1 MSSPSPTGRRHPGW
15 VLLIAGLLA
24 LFLAGAPDAAAPAAV
39 RLHLRS
45 VGSFDPRTQTSRVP
59 SDLSVMGA
67 QPTRAP
73 ARLGASQLWIVQFA
87 GPVRPS
93 WQELLLDAG
102 AEILRYLPDYAYV
115 VRVADRRL
123 PRVRSLPHVRT
134 VTPFRPAYALSPR
147 LARPR
152 RGRLDVRIET
162 FLPEDVPNILTWVRK
177 LGGRVKSVTA
187 TEVGSIS
194 ADISWAGARA
204 LTRVYG
210 VAWVEEELPLR
221 PFNDVGSGICYVP
234 ATRTALGL
242 YGTGQIVAVSD
253 TGLDNGDAAS
263 VGIGA
268 AGTLHP
274 DFQGRLLSATSVND
288 RGTWDDPDGAGH
300 GTHVAGSV
308 LGNGLN
314 SGSTPALHA
323 YAGSYAGAAPEALLV
338 FQSNLRNDGNLFSDQ
353 YRSNLYRLFQEA
365 YDQGARIHSDSWGA
379 NVQGMYT
386 SDSYLVDRFMWE
398 RQDML
403 CVFAAGNDGRDTGT
417 PDGIV
422 DLDSMGAPATAK
434 NCLTVGATET
444 ERNIYSTTWSL
455 FGNPSRFTTAPISTD
470 RVDTSRFGMAA
481 FSSRGP
487 CDDPAGA
494 FGERR
499 IKPDLVAPG
508 TGIASTRSQL
518 LAGPLSENHWGRLSG
533 AGLTTS
539 GSLEDNSY
547 HFNGGTSM
555 ATPLVAGMAALTR
568 QYYQERENHPNP
580 SAALLKATLL
590 ASAFDLHS
598 LPARGQYTSAKPE
611 QPSARPNAVQGWGRA
626 DLRKALNP
634 AAHVQDF
641 SGVAYPNTRL
651 LFNDVRPGLRTGE
664 LDLISFRA
672 TTGTPLNIVL
682 AYTDAPATTSASV
695 TLVNNL
701 DLRITGPGGTT
712 WNGNGVDGDSR
723 NNVESIDLPS
733 SLTTGTYT
741 IAVRG
746 TNVPAGPQPYAVVVY
761 GALPSFSQTLR
772 TSPAST
778 FCQYKRS
785 VQLTAL
791 FNGQPTTGVEWKVLS
806 GGGAVTTSGLYT
818 APPSGTSAVVEAK
831 FGALTASTTI
841 TFEPTSPIQ
850 LPPIARIEIFHAVP
864 SELVNM
870 RVGTGA
876 NPDDPVWE
884 HPQYRTGFG
893 DTPGLLVEEFDL
905 VGAPSGSLPPNTSNP
920 WWVRIEDFG
929 VPGENSGELRVF
941 WVRYQGVQY
950 SASTLP
956 APVPPTLEEYT
967 TTIFINPSNST
978 AGPTILARVL
988 LTHTQPSQINSI
1000 TVGCGPNPA
1009 SPLWESPAQTGL
1021 GAGEKLFRL
1030 DDAPAEAF
1038 PPSANYPWFVKI
1050 NDNIANTATGQVSG
1064 FTITYNQQEYIAG
1077 DLPRIIPSVGTVIA
1091 WIDPRPPTVA
1101 LTAPA
1106 PGASL
1111 TNIFTLTA
1119 DATDNDTV
1127 KRVEFYVDDRLL
1139 ATDATPP
1146 FGYAWDTMPETNGP
1160 HRISV
1165 RAFDPSG
1172 NTSESYVIASIA
1184 NAALRPSVEMT
1195 VGEWSFNTSTR
1206 ELTAT
1211 ATFRN
1216 AGPAHSDAWHLTL
1229 ERLTLFG
1236 TGPGFAGE
1244 RTLYMQPVSGTP
1256 VPRNLGTLPSGGTT
1270 SLQLKVTVP
1279 PDVSAIPRWTSR
1291 GYYFNHE
1298 TGGNRYYL

>member
-1 MSSPSPTGRRHPGW
+1 MIPLAPKLRHSPSW
-15 VLLIAGLLA
+15 VLLIAGLIA
-24 LFLAGAPDAAAPAAV
+24 LLLAGAPNAAAPGSV

-45 VGSFDPRTQTSRVP
+45 VGSFDPRTQTPRVP
-59 SDLSVMGA
+59 SDLSVMGT

-73 ARLGASQLWIVQFA
+73 VRLGASRLWIVQFD

-93 WQELLLDAG
+93 WKELLLDAG
-102 AEILRYLPDYAYV
+102 AEILHYLPDYAYV
-115 VRVADRRL
+115 VRIADRRRS
-123 PRVRSLPHVRT
+123 RVRTLPHVRA

-147 LARPR
+147 LARPH
-152 RGRLDVRIET
+152 RGRLAVRIET
-162 FLPEDVPNILTWVRK
+162 FLPEDVPHVLKWVRR
-177 LGGRVKSVTA
+177 LGGRVRSVSA
-187 TEVGSIS
+187 SGVGALS
-194 ADISWAGARA
+194 ADMAWAGARA

-210 VAWVEEELPLR
+210 VAWVDEELPLV
-221 PFNDVGSGICYVP
+221 PFNDIGSGICYVP
-234 ATRTALGL
+234 ATRSALGL

-263 VGIGA
+263 VGINA

-274 DFQGRLLSATSVND
+274 DFQERILSTSIVSD
-288 RGTWDDPDGAGH
+288 RATWDDPAGQGH

-308 LGNGLN
+308 LGSGIN
-314 SGSTPALHA
+314 SGATPALHD
-323 YAGSYAGAAPEALLV
+323 YNGSYAGVAPEALLV
-338 FQSNLRNDGNLFSDQ
+338 MQSNLRSDGGLFSDQ

-379 NVQGMYT
+379 NVRGMYT
-386 SDSYLVDRFMWE
+386 SDSQLVDRFMWE

-417 PDGIV
+417 PDGVV

-434 NCLTVGATET
+434 NCLAVGATET
-444 ERNIYSTTWSL
+444 ERNIYAVTWSL
-455 FGNPSRFTTAPISTD
+455 FGSPSRFPNAPIDAD

-494 FGERR
+494 FGEQR

-508 TGIASTRSQL
+508 TAIASTRSQL
-518 LAGPLSENHWGRLSG
+518 LTSATSAWGRLSDL
-533 AGLTTS
+533 GLAVS

-547 HFNGGTSM
+547 HLSGGTSM

-598 LPARGQYTSAKPE
+598 LPARGQYSASKPE
-611 QPSARPNAVQGWGRA
+611 QPAARPNAVQGWGRA

-634 AAHVQDF
+634 GAHVQDF
-641 SGVAYPNTRL
+641 TGVAYPKTRL
-651 LFNDVRPGLRTGE
+651 LFNDVRTGLRTGE
-664 LDLISFRA
+664 QDVITFDAS
-672 TTGTPLNIVL
+672 TGTPLNIVL
-682 AYTDAPATTSASV
+682 AYTDAPAATSSAV

-701 DLRITGPGGTT
+701 DLRVTGPGGTT
-712 WNGNGVDGDSR
+712 WHGNGVAGDSR
-723 NNVESIDLPS
+723 NNVESVDLPE
-733 SLTTGTYT
+733 SLATGTYT
-741 IAVRG
+741 IAIAG
-746 TNVPAGPQPYAVVVY
+746 TNVPAGPQPFAVVVY

-772 TSPAST
+772 TSPVST

-791 FNGQPTTGVEWKVLS
+791 FNGQPSTGVAWKVLS
-806 GGGAVTTSGLYT
+806 GGGTVTSRGLYT
-818 APPSGTSAVVEAK
+818 APDAGTNAVVEAQ
-831 FGALTASTTI
+831 FGTLTASTTI
-841 TFEPTSPIQ
+841 TFEPTTPIL
-850 LPPIARIEIFHAVP
+850 LPPIARIEIFHPVP

-884 HPQYRTGFG
+884 TPDYRTGFG
-893 DTPGLLVEEFDL
+893 ESPALVVEEFDL
-905 VGAPSGSLPPNTSNP
+905 AGAPTPSLPPKEANP
-920 WWVRIEDFG
+920 WWVRIEDIG
-929 VPGENSGELRVF
+929 APGENSGELRDF

-950 SASTLP
+950 AASTLP
-956 APVPPTLEEYT
+956 APVPTSDVDNT
-967 TTIFINPSNST
+967 TTVFINPANST
-978 AGPTILARVL
+978 AEPTILAQVF

-1000 TVGCGPNPA
+1000 TVGCGPNPV
-1009 SPLWESPAQTGL
+1009 SPLWESPAQTGS
-1021 GAGEKLFRL
+1021 GPGEKIFRL

-1038 PPSANYPWFVKI
+1038 PPSADYPWFVKI
-1050 NDNIANTATGQVSG
+1050 NDNVSSTASGQVNG
-1064 FTITYNQQEYIAG
+1064 FTLIYNQQEFIAG
-1077 DLPRIIPSVGTVIA
+1077 DLPRNIPSVGTVIA

-1106 PGASL
+1106 AGAALSGVV
-1111 TNIFTLTA
+1111 TLTA

-1139 ATDATPP
+1139 ATDATLP
-1146 FGYAWDTMPETNGP
+1146 FSSAWDTTPETNGP
-1160 HRISV
+1160 HRVSV

-1172 NTSESYVIASIA
+1172 NTSESYVVAATA
-1184 NAALRPSVEMT
+1184 NTATRPSVVMS
-1195 VGEWSFNTSTR
+1195 VGEWSFDASTR

-1216 AGPAHSDAWHLTL
+1216 AAPEGNDAWHLTL

-1236 TGPGFAGE
+1236 TGTGYPGE
-1244 RTLYMQPVSGTP
+1244 RTLYMQPDSGTAL
-1256 VPRNLGTLPSGGTT
+1256 PRNVGTLAPDSTT
-1270 SLQLKVTVP
+1270 TLRLKVTVP

-1291 GYYFNHE
+1291 GYYFSHQV
-1298 TGGNRYYL
+1298 GGNRYYL